1 MFNVKEKITGQ
12 TGNNGKKNVEIM
24 VSLKYLNNFWRIL
37 KMLLINC
44 KINIDLKWDKNGVIV
59 ATNVEG
65 QLTVFSITD
74 TKLYGPVVTLSTQDN
89 AKLLQR
95 LKSGFKR
102 TIKRTKYQSKIWET
116 KLIFRLLNWSKLSRS
131 K

>member
-74 TKLYGPVVTLSTQDN
+74 TKLCGPVVTLSTQDN

-102 TIKRTKYQSKIWET
+102 TIKRTKYQSKILTE
-116 KLIFRLLNWSKLSRS
+116 RPN
-131 K
+131 

>member
-44 KINIDLKWDKNGVIV
+44 KINIDLK
-59 ATNVEG
+59 
-65 QLTVFSITD
+65 
-74 TKLYGPVVTLSTQDN
+74 
-89 AKLLQR
+89 
-95 LKSGFKR
+95 
-102 TIKRTKYQSKIWET
+102 
-116 KLIFRLLNWSKLSRS
+116 
-131 K
+131 